1 MDIARLVLDFT
12 KVLVWPLV
20 VLFIA
25 YGFRDEVRGLL
36 RRVRNLSAVGVDA
49 EFSEAVE
56 VASAGVEA
64 AVRESPPSQEALE
77 PASGPAERQ
86 QLTTSETASGF
97 GRRPAPLTAMAFVSP
112 DGAMMAAW
120 RQVESKLS
128 EMVPNY
134 EDMRERGKLFM
145 LITRSEYFFPR
156 DISGALQD
164 LKRMRNEVTHVV
176 DQGRIPS
183 PEAAAEYVES
193 CQAMVEWLDEYR
205 RSPAWESAVERLRS
219 LPGSQ

>member
-1 MDIARLVLDFT
+1 MEIARLVLDFT
-12 KVLVWPLV
+12 KVFVWPLV
-20 VLFIA
+20 VLLIA

-56 VASAGVEA
+56 EASAGAEA
-64 AVRESPPSQEALE
+64 AVRESPPSQAVLE
-77 PASGPAERQ
+77 PVGVPTARPEPTASE
-86 QLTTSETASGF
+86 TTSGGS
-97 GRRPAPLTAMAFVSP
+97 RRPAPLTAMAFVSP

-134 EDMRERGKLFM
+134 GDLRERGKLFQ
-145 LITRSEYFFPR
+145 LITRSEHFFPR
-156 DISGALQD
+156 DISGALQN

-176 DQGRIPS
+176 DQGRVPS
-183 PEAAAEYVES
+183 AEAAAEYVES
-193 CQAMVEWLDEYR
+193 CHAMVEWLDEYR
-205 RSPAWESAVERLRS
+205 RSPAWEVAVERLRS
-219 LPGSQ
+219 LSGSE

>member
-1 MDIARLVLDFT
+1 MDENGSVDIARLVLDFT
-12 KVLVWPLV
+12 KVFVWPLV

-36 RRVRNLSAVGVDA
+36 RRMRNLSAVGVDA
-49 EFSEAVE
+49 EFSEAIE
-56 VASAGVEA
+56 EASAGAEA

-77 PASGPAERQ
+77 PNGRHSVPQES
-86 QLTTSETASGF
+86 TTPETASGAS
-97 GRRPAPLTAMAFVSP
+97 RRPAPLTAMAFVSP

-134 EDMRERGKLFM
+134 GDLRERGKLFL
-145 LITRSEYFFPR
+145 LITRSEHFFPR
-156 DISGALQD
+156 DISRALQD

-176 DQGRIPS
+176 DQGRIPRA
-183 PEAAAEYVES
+183 EAAAEYVES
-193 CQAMVEWLDEYR
+193 CQATRTLTQAAR
-205 RSPAWESAVERLRS
+205 
-219 LPGSQ
+219 